1 MATDF
6 EGKKI
11 VVIGGTSGIGLKTA
25 ENVIAEGGSAVIVGR
40 PGRKLDD
47 AVTSLSRSGTASS
60 IAADLTDWEQVV
72 EAQKQ
77 LAENHADATLLVNAA
92 GLVRLKPFLDYEVA
106 DYDSYHDLNRA
117 TFFLTQTIVR
127 GMIAGGQG
135 GAIVNVGAMW
145 AHQALA
151 ATPSSA
157 FSMAKAGLHALTH
170 NLAIE
175 LAGEG
180 IRVNAVA
187 PAVTNT
193 PHFDWIPASPTCT
206 ASAPPSGSSPGSPRP
221 PACWPPSACTR
232 RIGGPRECRPTRTR
246 RVAGRPTNAAEPVA
260 APRPLSSPG
269 LGNAAIADPLQSRPA
284 SAGDEPT
291 SRRRFRDRASRRR
304 L

>member
-1 MATDF
+1 VAGSMTADPASSWWSRAPATASTKSEVFIPERRVVRVATDF
-6 EGKKI
+6 EGNKI
-11 VVIGGTSGIGLKTA
+11 VVIGGSSGIGLKTA
-25 ENVIAEGGSAVIVGR
+25 EDVVAEGGSAVIVSR

-47 AVTSLSRSGTASS
+47 AVAGLSRSGSAWS
-60 IAADLTDWEQVV
+60 IAADLTDWNQVV

-77 LAENHADATLLVNAA
+77 LAENHSDATLLVNSA
-92 GLVRLKPFLDYEVA
+92 GLVRLKTFVDHEVA

-117 TFFLTQTIVR
+117 IFFLTQTVVR
-127 GMIAGGQG
+127 GMVAGGQG
-135 GAIVNVGAMW
+135 GSIVNVGAMW

-193 PHFDWIPASPTCT
+193 PHFDWIPAEQREATLQQMAGLHPLGRVGTPQDL
-206 ASAPPSGSSPGSPRP
+206 ASAITFLLSSASSWITG
-221 PACWPPSACTR
+221 A
-232 RIGGPRECRPTRTR
+232 ILNVDGG
-246 RVAGRPTNAAEPVA
+246 VMAGRN
-260 APRPLSSPG
+260 
-269 LGNAAIADPLQSRPA
+269 
-284 SAGDEPT
+284 
-291 SRRRFRDRASRRR
+291 
-304 L
+304 

>member
-1 MATDF
+1 MAREF

-11 VVIGGTSGIGLKTA
+11 VVLGGASGIGFKTA
-25 ENVIAEGGSAVIVGR
+25 EDVIAEGGSVVIVGR
-40 PGRKLDD
+40 PGPKLDD
-47 AVTSLSRSGTASS
+47 AVASLSRSGSAWS
-60 IAADLTDWEQVV
+60 IAADLTDWDQVA

-77 LAENHADATLLVNAA
+77 LEENHADATLLLNSA
-92 GLVRLKPFLDYEVA
+92 GLVRLKPFLDHEVA
-106 DYDSYHDLNRA
+106 DYDAYHDLNRA
-117 TFFLTQTIVR
+117 TFFLTQTIAR
-127 GMIAGGQG
+127 AMIAGGQG

-193 PHFDWIPASPTCT
+193 PHFDWIPADQRDATLQQLAGLHPLGRVGTPQDL
-206 ASAPPSGSSPGSPRP
+206 ASAITFLLSPASSWITG
-221 PACWPPSACTR
+221 A
-232 RIGGPRECRPTRTR
+232 ILNVDGG
-246 RVAGRPTNAAEPVA
+246 VMAGRN
-260 APRPLSSPG
+260 
-269 LGNAAIADPLQSRPA
+269 
-284 SAGDEPT
+284 
-291 SRRRFRDRASRRR
+291 
-304 L
+304 

>member
-1 MATDF
+1 MAGSMTADPASSWWSRAPATAGTKSEVFLPERRVVRVATDF
-6 EGKKI
+6 EGNKI
-11 VVIGGTSGIGLKTA
+11 VVIGGSSGIGLKTA
-25 ENVIAEGGSAVIVGR
+25 EDVIAEGGSAVIVSR

-47 AVTSLSRSGTASS
+47 AVAGLSRSGSAWS
-60 IAADLTDWEQVV
+60 IAADLTDWNQVV

-77 LAENHADATLLVNAA
+77 LAENHSDATLLVNSA
-92 GLVRLKPFLDYEVA
+92 GLVRLKTFVDHEVA

-117 TFFLTQTIVR
+117 IFFLTQTVVR
-127 GMIAGGQG
+127 GMVAGGQG

-193 PHFDWIPASPTCT
+193 PHFDWLPAEQREATLQQMAGLHPLGRVGTPQDL
-206 ASAPPSGSSPGSPRP
+206 ASAITFLLSSASSWITG
-221 PACWPPSACTR
+221 A
-232 RIGGPRECRPTRTR
+232 ILNVDGG
-246 RVAGRPTNAAEPVA
+246 VMAGRN
-260 APRPLSSPG
+260 
-269 LGNAAIADPLQSRPA
+269 
-284 SAGDEPT
+284 
-291 SRRRFRDRASRRR
+291 
-304 L
+304 